1 MTREQLESYKSVKE
15 EIEELKLRLS
25 RLREEDSMMG
35 SSVINDYR
43 SGYPVPQAIVGID
56 WEKAIRAEKRYKDR
70 IHRLEQEADDIEE
83 YVEGIGDSL
92 TRRIFR
98 MYYLEGKSQ
107 KEIEKAVG
115 LDRSCVSRKINLYL
129 KKEKE

>member
-1 MTREQLESYKSVKE
+1 MT
-15 EIEELKLRLS
+15 
-25 RLREEDSMMG
+25 

-56 WEKAIRAEKRYKDR
+56 WEKAIRAEKHYKDR
-70 IHRLEQEADDIEE
+70 IYRLEQEADDIEE
-83 YVEGIGDSL
+83 YVEGISDSL

-129 KKEKE
+129 KKEKD